1 MSPVTVYNGIEIYLT
16 VDGEF
21 YCNPDTNSSNYD
33 DAKLIYTKLSGIKEY
48 IDECYGIRIHI
59 GNRYY
64 VISVSNTS
72 IRPVQVVRQYNDDI
86 YFDDGTDTGHN
97 YSMRMI
103 HPEYVDKQPEFED
116 LKIILDE
123 IKEIELEIE
132 DLEEL
137 KEQFITEAN
146 AKLERLPMVD
156 VRSRHDLKVM

>member
-21 YCNPDTNSSNYD
+21 YCNPDTNSSNYED
-33 DAKLIYTKLSGIKEY
+33 RRLTNTKLSSIKSY
-48 IDECYGIRIHI
+48 IDDCYGVRIHI

-64 VISVSNTS
+64 VISISNTS
-72 IRPVQVVRQYNDDI
+72 IRPVQVVRQYRDNL
-86 YFDDGTDTGHN
+86 YFDDGTNTDHY

-116 LKIILDE
+116 LKIILDK
-123 IKEIELEIE
+123 IKEVELELE
-132 DLEEL
+132 RLEEL
-137 KEQFITEAN
+137 KERLIGEAN
-146 AKLERLPMVD
+146 EKLERLPMVD

>member
-16 VDGEF
+16 EDGEF

-48 IDECYGIRIHI
+48 IDECYGTRITN

-64 VISVSNTS
+64 VISVSNTL
-72 IRPVQVVRQYNDDI
+72 IRLVQIVRQYNGNL
-86 YFDDGTDTGHN
+86 YFDDGTDTDHY
-97 YSMRMI
+97 YSMRMLY
-103 HPEYVDKQPEFED
+103 PEHVDKQPEFTD

-123 IKEIELEIE
+123 IKEIELKIK

-137 KEQFITEAN
+137 KEQFITEAD
-146 AKLERLPMVD
+146 AKLERLPMVA
-156 VRSRHDLKVM
+156 VRSGHDLKVK